1 MTTCAEGGPLCQYA
15 VDVGTPGHR
24 CLVCAYRACS
34 ECGEILTAVEVEFY
48 GDSCDRCEREW
59 NEYMERLRCSSQAGT

>member
-1 MTTCAEGGPLCQYA
+1 MTSCAEGGPQCQYA
-15 VDVGTPGHR
+15 LDVGVTGYR
-24 CLVCAYRACS
+24 CLVCAWRACT

-59 NEYMERLRCSSQAGT
+59 NEYMERLRLAAQRR